1 MSQPNQTVPTQ
12 AWITVF
18 AGMSINLCLGIL
30 YAWSMWGSELVFEK
44 TLAAGDVVTKTEFIA
59 AAKATPADKA
69 LPGNFV
75 VKAKEEVQRAEA
87 LKIKLGANPK
97 EGYVLMSEVQAK
109 GGELRAGDIATKAGD
124 PMTAE
129 LNKGWTYLNNAEA
142 ATPFSLCVIIFA
154 LLMIP
159 GGKIQDKISPKFG
172 ATLGGLF
179 VAVGCIIAGMMQS
192 YTGLIIGFGIMG
204 GIGMGI
210 GYAAPTPAALK
221 WFGPH
226 KRGLI
231 AGIVVGG
238 YGGAALYIGP
248 LAKYLIT
255 SFGLTQSFV
264 ILGSM
269 FAAVVVV
276 AGQLLKIPP
285 AGYVAPTLGAS
296 VATKGSTIT
305 NWEPSEIVKTW
316 QFYALVLMFI
326 FTTQSGLLIIANAAG
341 LLSKT
346 GAKIPFFAANAWLLV
361 SYGGFVNAAGR
372 VGTGFYS
379 DKIGRLNAYCLNC
392 GVSALCLFALPYIID
407 SQSILLLFLA
417 VGVAYWQYGGGLSLM
432 PSFAAD
438 FYGPKNLGM
447 NYGLIF
453 IGWGLGFFMAR
464 LGGTIKDITGNLS
477 YAFYISGAL
486 LILAVILAKST
497 SRPMHGEE
505 TAMASKAAA

>member
-1 MSQPNQTVPTQ
+1 M
-12 AWITVF
+12 A
-18 AGMSINLCLGIL
+18 INLCLGIL
-30 YAWSMWGSELVFEK
+30 YAWSMWGSALVSES
-44 TLAAGDVVTKTEFIA
+44 TLAVGDVVTQSAVIK
-59 AAKATPADKA
+59 AAKATPADLTQA
-69 LPGNFV
+69 GNFV
-75 VKAKEEVQRAEA
+75 VKSKEEVNRAESV
-87 LKIKLGANPK
+87 KIKIGVNPK
-97 EGYVLMSEVQAK
+97 QGYVLLSELEANTVLQ
-109 GGELRAGDIATKAGD
+109 AGDIATKAGD
-124 PMTAE
+124 PMTDPKNA
-129 LNKGWTYLNNAEA
+129 GWIYLNNAEA

-172 ATLGGLF
+172 ATLGGLCL
-179 VAVGCIIAGMMQS
+179 AVGCLIAGLMKS

-248 LAKYLIT
+248 LAKYLLT
-255 SFGLTQSFV
+255 NFGLTQSFV
-264 ILGSM
+264 ILGVM
-269 FAAVVVV
+269 FAVVVII

-285 AGYVAPTLGAS
+285 AGYVPPTIGAS

-305 NWEPSEIVKTW
+305 NWEPSEIIKTW

-341 LLSKT
+341 LLAKT
-346 GAKIPFFAANAWLLV
+346 GSKIPFFAANAWLLV

-392 GVSALCLFALPYIID
+392 GISALCLFALPSIID
-407 SQSILLLFLA
+407 SQNILLLFLA

-464 LGGTIKDITGNLS
+464 LGGTIKDLTGSLNN
-477 YAFYISGAL
+477 AFYISGAL
-486 LILAVILAKST
+486 LILAVILAKMT
-497 SRPMHGEE
+497 RRPMYGDEAHVE
-505 TAMASKAAA
+505 KAVA